1 MTFRSVR
8 LVIPVLLAA
17 VVLVAAP
24 AMGQTERSVLQEV
37 ETALAEG
44 DVTALA
50 RRSADRVEVTLF
62 GSASMYSRGQ
72 AMYVL
77 AEFFREY
84 PPVRA
89 ALSDPSRSGGNWFAL
104 GQYFYERG
112 EQPLRVFVRLRHKG
126 GRWELREVRIERP
139 AGS

>member
-1 MTFRSVR
+1 M
-8 LVIPVLLAA
+8 
-17 VVLVAAP
+17 
-24 AMGQTERSVLQEV
+24 LQEV
-37 ETALAEG
+37 EAALEAG

-50 RRSADRVEVTLF
+50 QRTAQRMELTLF

-89 ALSDPSRSGGNWFAL
+89 SLSDPTRSGGNWFAL
-104 GQYFYERG
+104 GEYHYERG
-112 EQPLRVFVRLRHKG
+112 EQPLRVFVRLRSKSDQ
-126 GRWELREVRIERP
+126 WELREVRIETP
-139 AGS
+139 AN

>member
-1 MTFRSVR
+1 MLASPAAAQSERG
-8 LVIPVLLAA
+8 VLH
-17 VVLVAAP
+17 
-24 AMGQTERSVLQEV
+24 EV
-37 ETALAEG
+37 ETALEQG
-44 DVTALA
+44 DVAALG
-50 RRSADRVEVTLF
+50 RRSAERIELTLF

-84 PPVRA
+84 PPIRA
-89 ALSDPSRSGGNWFAL
+89 SLSEPSRSGGNWFAL
-104 GQYFYERG
+104 GEYFFERG
-112 EQPLRVFVRLRHKG
+112 EQPLRVFVRLRNKA